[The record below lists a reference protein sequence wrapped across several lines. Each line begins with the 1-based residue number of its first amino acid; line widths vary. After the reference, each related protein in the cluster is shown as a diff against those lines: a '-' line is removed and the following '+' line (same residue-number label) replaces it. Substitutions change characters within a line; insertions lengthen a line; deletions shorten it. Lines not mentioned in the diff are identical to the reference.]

1 MSVKIVAKFGDAQFH
16 FGTDTVLTVGSG
28 PKDDIKVKHTGI
40 GACHLLL
47 RRKGDIVKVECNNVN
62 GFWVQDKLEHLNV
75 VRGYKMAKEQFTL
88 FLGRSVNP
96 NFKRGDPA
104 DTNVI
109 DAPNTSIVVFFTP
122 APVARAPAPV
132 ARAPVRALPPVPVFT
147 AEVAEVPAAPAGGK
161 TRAPSRARTGKKHK
175 SDEGQ
180 KTLLDDTAA
189 DDSD

>member
-47 RRKGDIVKVECNNVN
+47 RRRGDIVKVECNNVN
-62 GFWVQDKLEHLNV
+62 RFWVQDKLEHLKV
-75 VRGYKMAKEQFTL
+75 VGGYKKASEQFTL
-88 FLGRSVNP
+88 FLGRSVNAK
-96 NFKRGDPA
+96 FKCGDPV
-104 DTNVI
+104 DTNFI
-109 DAPNTSIVVFFTP
+109 DVPNTSIVVFFTP
-122 APVARAPAPV
+122 APVAYAPV
-132 ARAPVRALPPVPVFT
+132 KVRAPVRALPPVPVFT

-161 TRAPSRARTGKKHK
+161 TRAPSRARGGKKRK
-175 SDEGQ
+175 SDEGPATQ
-180 KTLLDDTAA
+180 LDDTAA